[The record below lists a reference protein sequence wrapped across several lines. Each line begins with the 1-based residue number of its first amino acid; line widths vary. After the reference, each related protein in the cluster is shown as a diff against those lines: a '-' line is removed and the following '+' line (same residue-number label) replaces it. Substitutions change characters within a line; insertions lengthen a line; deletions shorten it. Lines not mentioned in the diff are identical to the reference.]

1 MIDAWIDEIDAEV
14 STREHRWEQEVTRM
28 HARTVCEVYERVVHV
43 RLCLAVR
50 HRTEPREPEPRH
62 KRPQRPVARD
72 HHVYPE
78 VELLTSDEKRVL
90 DVPGDDVRLG
100 LFVFGFAFLGGFPP
114 RVRSVF
120 GVVPCKTQSSYGQTV
135 REQKSKLT
143 VAPFL
148 DLRQLV
154 DEEDAL
160 ALCFAYRFHDP
171 RPVRRASELLHE
183 QGVVG
188 R

>member
-1 MIDAWIDEIDAEV
+1 MRTI
-14 STREHRWEQEVTRM
+14 
-28 HARTVCEVYERVVHV
+28 RTVGEVYERVVHV

-90 DVPGDDVRLG
+90 DVPGDDVGLG
-100 LFVFGFAFLGGFPP
+100 FIVFGFAFLRGFPS

-120 GVVPCKTQSSYGQTV
+120 GVVP
-135 REQKSKLT
+135 

-171 RPVRRASELLHE
+171 RPVRRASELLYE
-183 QGVVG
+183 QGIV
-188 R
+188 RR

>member
-1 MIDAWIDEIDAEV
+1 M
-14 STREHRWEQEVTRM
+14 T
-28 HARTVCEVYERVVHV
+28 HARTRTVCEVYERVVHV

-50 HRTEPREPEPRH
+50 HRAEPREPEPRH

-72 HHVYPE
+72 HHVHPQ

-90 DVPGDDVRLG
+90 DVPGDDVRLC
-100 LFVFGFAFLGGFPP
+100 LFVFGFAFLRGFPP

-171 RPVRRASELLHE
+171 RPVRRASELLYE
-183 QGVVG
+183 QGIV
-188 R
+188 RR